1 MSPSSSGHVNM
12 MKGQPFHVKYRELI
26 GRMMFLIGA
35 LLVFRLGAHIPV
47 PGINNA
53 ALENLFN
60 ANQGT
65 ILDMFNMFSGGAL
78 ERMSI
83 LALGIMPYISAS
95 IIVQLMSSVI
105 PSLEALK
112 KEGEQG
118 KRKINQYTRQGTLLL
133 AFVQAV
139 GMCAGLISQ
148 GITLST
154 GLAFYVPAV
163 TSLVAGTMFLMWLG
177 EQITERGVGNG
188 ISMIIFAGIVAGL
201 PTMVMQSISSV
212 DNGQMSLITLA
223 VFVVLTLFVL
233 AAIVFI
239 EKAQRR
245 IPVNYAQKQQGRRV
259 FTAQQT
265 HLPLKINMA
274 GVIPAI
280 FASSLLLFP
289 ASLGQWV
296 GSADPDASIVKRTL
310 QDLAL
315 VLSPGQPLYLVLFG
329 ALIIFFCYFYTAL
342 MFSPKEVSENLKR
355 SGAYVP
361 GIRPGEQTAR
371 YLDHILNRL
380 TFIGAI
386 YITVVCLMPMVVQS
400 SFGIQFTLGGTSL
413 LIVVVVVMDFMAQL
427 QGHLTSHQYD
437 NQRLMGKTT
446 AHPMG

>member
-1 MSPSSSGHVNM
+1 
-12 MKGQPFHVKYRELI
+12 MKKLIETIKNIFKIEELRKRI
-26 GRMMFLIGA
+26 VYTILL
-35 LLVFRLGAHIPV
+35 LLVYRLGSYV
-47 PGINNA
+47 VLPGIDPTQLA
-53 ALENLFN
+53 NLQSQASEGLLGLLN
-60 ANQGT
+60 
-65 ILDMFNMFSGGAL
+65 IFSGGAFGNA
-78 ERMSI
+78 SI
-83 LALGIMPYISAS
+83 FALGVMPYISAS
-95 IIVQLMSSVI
+95 IIFQLLTSAV
-105 PSLEALK
+105 PYLEALK

-133 AFVQAV
+133 ALVQAT

-148 GITLST
+148 GITLSA

-201 PTMVMQSISSV
+201 PNLIMQSISSV
-212 DNGQMSLITLA
+212 DNGQTSLIGLA
-223 VFVVLTLFVL
+223 IFGLLSLAVL

-296 GSADPDASIVKRTL
+296 GSSDPSAGIVKRSL

-315 VLSPGQPLYLVLFG
+315 LLSPGQPLYLVLFG

-342 MFSPKEVSENLKR
+342 VFSPKEVSENLKR

-386 YITVVCLMPMVVQS
+386 YITVICLMPMILQS
-400 SFGIQFTLGGTSL
+400 AFSMSVNIGGTSL

-427 QGHLTSHQYD
+427 QAHLTSHQYD
-437 NQRLMGKTT
+437 NQTLMRKTT
-446 AHPMG
+446 AHPKG

>member
-1 MSPSSSGHVNM
+1 M
-12 MKGQPFHVKYRELI
+12 MKGQPFHVKYREI
-26 GRMMFLIGA
+26 IRRMSFLIGA

-53 ALENLFN
+53 ALENLFH

-65 ILDMFNMFSGGAL
+65 ILGLFNMFSGGAL

-95 IIVQLMSSVI
+95 IIVQLMSTVI

-133 AFVQAV
+133 AVVQAV
-139 GMCAGLISQ
+139 GMCAGLIGQ
-148 GITLST
+148 GITLSS
-154 GLAFYVPAV
+154 GLAFYIPAV

-177 EQITERGVGNG
+177 EQITERGIGNG
-188 ISMIIFAGIVAGL
+188 ISMIIVAGL
-201 PTMVMQSISSV
+201 PKLIMQSVSSV
-212 DNGQMSLITLA
+212 DNGQTSLIGL
-223 VFVVLTLFVL
+223 VIFGLLSLGVL

-245 IPVNYAQKQQGRRV
+245 IPVNYAQKQQGRRI

-296 GSADPDASIVKRTL
+296 GSADPNAGLIKRSL

-342 MFSPKEVSENLKR
+342 VFSPKEVSENLKR

-386 YITVVCLMPMVVQS
+386 YITVICLMPMILQS
-400 SFGIQFTLGGTSL
+400 SFGIPFYLGGTSL

-427 QGHLTSHQYD
+427 QAHLTSHQYD
-437 NQRLMGKTT
+437 NQTLMRKTT
-446 AHPMG
+446 AHPKG